1 MVATILCIQII
12 ALSSKMTF
20 YVCNGITIK
29 FYEIISFL
37 LFFFYSFLTNRR
49 IIEHIDWN
57 CWLLL
62 HICNNVICIATYT
75 KTIILEL
82 KNVCERWLWIIF
94 IFAIFHTYNKYISLL
109 RKSVAIKIDIN
120 SFSYLSYSCRYC
132 LRWFTITV
140 KKTWN
145 IVQFYLSKCISH
157 ICCIT
162 YMRKFDWIKDQTN
175 KMVSG
180 KTQEKCKIIIT

>member
-1 MVATILCIQII
+1 MH
-12 ALSSKMTF
+12 SDHRPPF

-29 FYEIISFL
+29 FHEIISFL
-37 LFFFYSFLTNRR
+37 LFFFFLDKSKDNRAHWLKLL
-49 IIEHIDWN
+49 IIITYY
-57 CWLLL
+57 
-62 HICNNVICIATYT
+62 IYVICITTYT

-145 IVQFYLSKCISH
+145 IVQFYLSKCLSH
-157 ICCIT
+157 
-162 YMRKFDWIKDQTN
+162 YMLHYIY
-175 KMVSG
+175 
-180 KTQEKCKIIIT
+180 EKIWLNQRPNQ